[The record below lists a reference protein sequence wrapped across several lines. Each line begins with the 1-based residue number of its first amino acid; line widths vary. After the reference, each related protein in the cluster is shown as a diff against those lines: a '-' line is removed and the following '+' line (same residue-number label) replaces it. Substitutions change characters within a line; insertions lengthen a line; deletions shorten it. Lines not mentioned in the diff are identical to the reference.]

1 MYCTKCGKENK
12 DGARFC
18 AYCGAEFRTNMQAE
32 TSQPLSYVPRI
43 ETPAGTAG
51 IKASDILLL
60 ILYIIWVIPWTLV
73 AARNYESTKTAFDLL
88 DKQAIAM
95 FCYLLPYILMLAI
108 GIVGIV
114 QIFKHK
120 NYITLGILAMIL
132 SIVAKI
138 GQAIFNET
146 SFETME
152 LIGYRVFLVYGHEW
166 IPTLVLGVI
175 LTVFLYAKKMQE

>member
-1 MYCTKCGKENK
+1 
-12 DGARFC
+12 
-18 AYCGAEFRTNMQAE
+18 MQAE

-73 AARNYESTKTAFDLL
+73 VARNYESTKTAFDLL

-132 SIVAKI
+132 PIVAKI